1 MDSINAQQ
9 PEDNI
14 KNLEGPDAWVKIK
27 EIAEK
32 ADTCF
37 LCTSIKTG
45 LPFSTRPMA
54 VLQVDND
61 GNLWFL
67 SSNDSSKN
75 AEISKDPLVQLLFQ
89 ESPHSGFMNVYG
101 IAEISTDKAKIE
113 EIWTP
118 LAKTW
123 FTGGKDDPRV
133 TVIKVSPT
141 QGHYWDNK
149 HGKAIAFLKMVTG
162 AIIGKTLDD
171 SIEGDLND

>member
-9 PEDNI
+9 PEDNT
-14 KNLEGPDAWVKIK
+14 KNLEGPDAWKKIK
-27 EIAEK
+27 EMAEK

-37 LCTSIKTG
+37 FCTNIKTG

-54 VLQVDND
+54 VLKIDEE

-67 SSNDSSKN
+67 SANDSSKN
-75 AEISKDPLVQLLFQ
+75 AEMEKDPLVQLLFQ
-89 ESPHSGFMNVYG
+89 ESPHAGFMNVYG

-123 FTGGKDDPRV
+123 FTEGKDDPRV

-149 HGKAIAFLKMVTG
+149 HGQAIAFLKMVTG
-162 AIIGKTLDD
+162 AVIGKTLDD
-171 SIEGDLND
+171 SVEGELGQ